1 MSRPFVEPR
10 WRCRVTTSAVFTVAF
25 ALIATEAA
33 AMTRSNNVGMLV
45 GDRPMG
51 MGGAAAGV
59 ADDPSGLYYNP
70 AGIVYGH
77 APNLSASVN
86 AFHLTSNRYAD
97 TLGEGSDWERS
108 SDEFLPNFF
117 GTTQPLGPVT
127 VGFSVVV
134 PQSVREEQA
143 QTFGADAIDNPDVQK
158 FSINVDNEDTIN
170 RLGPSIAFEVNDRL
184 ALGGS
189 LYLHQHERQTIT
201 TQVLDLE
208 ATDDGEVHE
217 DYEVLNQYHT
227 REQLGVSW
235 LVGAMFT
242 PVDRLAVGVSVRG
255 TEIFNAT
262 NSRQS
267 ICHGADVPDDE
278 GDSRYDDDSLCKPG
292 EVGFEDRA
300 EDSVRDA
307 YPVETRVGL
316 AWFATQRLL
325 LAADVIHSSGYEGR
339 QPVTNFAAG
348 AEYYVTTN
356 WAVRMGAYTDFSNVD
371 QVSHDGFDHS
381 VDRFGGSLSLTR
393 FTQNTSVSVGVT
405 GSYGTGEAYI
415 IDDPNVGAQELTSTT
430 ATVFLAT
437 SYSY

>member
-1 MSRPFVEPR
+1 MSRLFAGR
-10 WRCRVTTSAVFTVAF
+10 SGCSSRVVQSAVAVVAMVG
-25 ALIATEAA
+25 IATEAS
-33 AMTRSNNVGMLV
+33 AMSRSNNVGMHV

-51 MGGAAAGV
+51 MGGAAAGIS
-59 ADDPSGLYYNP
+59 DDPSGLYYNP

-86 AFHLTSNRYAD
+86 AFHITSNRYAD
-97 TLGEGSDWERS
+97 TLGEGSDWERN

-143 QTFGADAIDNPDVQK
+143 QTFDADAIERDAVQA

-184 ALGGS
+184 SLGAS
-189 LYLHQHERQTIT
+189 LHLHQHERQTIT
-201 TQVLDLE
+201 TQVLLLEDE
-208 ATDDGEVHE
+208 ATSAR
-217 DYEVLNQYHT
+217 DYEVQNQYVT
-227 REQLGVSW
+227 SEQVGVSW

-242 PVDRLAVGVSVRG
+242 PLERVAIGVSVRG
-255 TEIFNAT
+255 TEIFDAT
-262 NSRQS
+262 NSTQTL
-267 ICHGADVPDDE
+267 CHGADVEAYEADHFCQS
-278 GDSRYDDDSLCKPG
+278 GS
-292 EVGFEDRA
+292 VTFQDRT
-300 EDSVRDA
+300 EDSVREA
-307 YPVETRVGL
+307 YPVETRVGA

-325 LAADVIHSSGYEGR
+325 LAADVIHSSGFGGR
-339 QPVTNFAAG
+339 EPVTNFAAG
-348 AEYYVTTN
+348 AEYYLTAD
-356 WAVRMGAYTDFSNVD
+356 WAIRLGGFTDFSNVD
-371 QVSHDGFDHS
+371 EVAYDGFDHS

-415 IDDPNVGAQELTSTT
+415 IDDPNVGAQDLTSTT
-430 ATVFLAT
+430 ATLFLAT